1 MEERNCCGQ
10 NSLSR
15 WAERKE
21 EGFRADFR
29 GGEVFWL
36 ARGRTMAFC
45 IFSPVGVQDTDAWT
59 PRRRGGEKWIKRGGK
74 RGGGEPSSRFIITPF
89 CGGFFSRGVF
99 LIRFERSWIDVAR
112 SKRELFGIS
121 RFVKSG
127 FQSKFNEGERTRR
140 IFFFHD
146 RKRILI
152 KISIDFEAW

>member
-59 PRRRGGEKWIKRGGK
+59 TEEGRWEVNKKGREEGRRRAFLSIHHYTVLWRILFKR
-74 RGGGEPSSRFIITPF
+74 RFLNSF
-89 CGGFFSRGVF
+89 RKVVDRRC
-99 LIRFERSWIDVAR
+99 
-112 SKRELFGIS
+112 SKRELFEIS